1 MPVVRVPCG
10 NGPVLVANFHGLWDA
25 AEKATSLCDL
35 TYREQFVLRLMST
48 KTFFK
53 LLLCGD
59 FNLLP
64 GTQALALLASGGL
77 RNLVLECGVTYT
89 RTHLHRSFD
98 TGAALFADYVLMSPA
113 LELVQFDVLPDVV
126 SDPAALRVHFE
137 WGHGLGHTT
146 DLGAVHATAAAVA
159 TRSRKCKAPL
169 PSLPTRRSSR
179 LCTTLFA

>member
-1 MPVVRVPCG
+1 MSRG
-10 NGPVLVANFHGLWDA
+10 NGHVLVANFHGLWDA

-48 KTFFK
+48 KTS

-64 GTQALALLASGGL
+64 GTQALALLGSGGL
-77 RNLVLECGVTYT
+77 RNLVLECGVTNT
-89 RTHLHRSFD
+89 RTHLCRSFD
-98 TGAALFADYVLMSPA
+98 TGAALFADYVLMSPAA

-146 DLGAVHATAAAVA
+146 DLGAVHATGGQSKVQG
-159 TRSRKCKAPL
+159 SAPI
-169 PSLPTRRSSR
+169 PSHSSVLSTLHHS
-179 LCTTLFA
+179 LCLKT